1 MVEGR
6 DEAHRE
12 RMLTLC
18 LARQPDMDEESKAEL
33 TQVQLSV
40 VRDLLLTLRVVS
52 WRVRELFMSF
62 GSFVIFVR
70 VFMAQMMQMN
80 PKEFVEFVHSN
91 AKFERDWK
99 KHWESGDKKDSTA
112 HDRLQVRSRSIDSK
126 VFQCFLQGGLGLIR
140 GRIWPRRACG
150 AMSC

>member
-18 LARQPDMDEESKAEL
+18 LARQPDMDEESKVEL
-33 TQVQLSV
+33 TQVQLLL
-40 VRDLLLTLRVVS
+40 VRDLLLTLRAVS
-52 WRVRELFMSF
+52 WHFRVVLEFW
-62 GSFVIFVR
+62 VVR
-70 VFMAQMMQMN
+70 DFCVQMMQMN

-126 VFQCFLQGGLGLIR
+126 VFHC
-140 GRIWPRRACG
+140 
-150 AMSC
+150 